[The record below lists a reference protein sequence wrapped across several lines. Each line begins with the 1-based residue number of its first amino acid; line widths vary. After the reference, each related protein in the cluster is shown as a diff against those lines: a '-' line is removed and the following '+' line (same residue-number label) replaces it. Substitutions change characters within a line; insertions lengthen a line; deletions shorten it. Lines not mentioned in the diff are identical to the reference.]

1 MKNIVAFVCVGIAF
15 LVLFL
20 PYIVWRT
27 LEARLNGLL
36 SETVIVSRLGN
47 LALHEL
53 FRDDTGAGS
62 SGLQGSTH

>member
-27 LEARLNGLL
+27 LEARFNGLL

-53 FRDDTGAGS
+53 FREDTGAAS
-62 SGLQGSTH
+62 PGLQSSTH